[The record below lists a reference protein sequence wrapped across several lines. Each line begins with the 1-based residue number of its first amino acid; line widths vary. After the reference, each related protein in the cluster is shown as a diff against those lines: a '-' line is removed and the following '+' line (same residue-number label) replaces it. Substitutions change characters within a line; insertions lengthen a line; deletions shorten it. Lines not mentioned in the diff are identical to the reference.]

1 MAESGIRH
9 QTHDLG
15 YVGSNPTPAI
25 LSLMFEN
32 SKKELH
38 TCSCGSL
45 MAVPKGHSMLEDDD
59 KEVVCNDCDKPLG
72 LKLYE
77 AFAR

>member
-1 MAESGIRH
+1 
-9 QTHDLG
+9 
-15 YVGSNPTPAI
+15 
-25 LSLMFEN
+25 MFEN